1 MALVPLKAKFWHKLA
16 MQAGKVVFW
25 QYRYY
30 YDSILYYANEEDLV
44 SFGIKVESEKV
55 AFTERVKTLDP
66 AFIAT
71 LREAQ
76 SKSFLEG
83 EPFKVDY
90 SIVEPEGNIRWISAR
105 AIPLDIDDIMKASL
119 IGVSFDVTELKETTL
134 ALAQAREKAE
144 QSSKAKS
151 DFLASFS
158 HEVRTP

>member
-1 MALVPLKAKFWHKLA
+1 MTLASLRSRFWLELA
-16 MQAGKVVFW
+16 MQAGRVVFW

-30 YDSILYYANEEDLV
+30 DDSIVYHANEEELSD
-44 SFGIKVESEKV
+44 FGINYDSMKI
-55 AFTERVKTLDP
+55 AFTERVKTMDP
-66 AFIAT
+66 AVIAI

-76 SKSFLEG
+76 SNSFLNK
-83 EPFKVDY
+83 EPFEVDY
-90 SIVEPEGNIRWISAR
+90 SIVEPVGNTKWISAR
-105 AIPLDIDDIMKASL
+105 AMPVDLDDITKASL
-119 IGVSFDVTELKETTL
+119 IGVSFDVTELKKATL